1 MSPSPRLTFFVE
13 IDAGALTELFARPE
27 VTPFLTENGCA
38 VSMGLLDLSA
48 ERAACVRQVEAAGVP
63 VTAWLLLEVADGYW
77 LNADNADVALARW
90 RETRDWAE
98 REGLRLERVG
108 LDVEFPRSESQGVLR
123 DRRAAVLGMFRRRR
137 PRAQVERAEGDY
149 AALVEE
155 IHATGRRVE
164 SYHFPHLLDERAAG
178 STLLRRSLG
187 LVDVAVD
194 DDVFMLYA
202 TYLGTAGARA
212 YFPDAPCI
220 ALGVTG
226 GGVNANEPEARSRH
240 LRWDELEP
248 ELRAAAEH
256 TGEVYVFSLEG
267 CVEKGWLDRI
277 AEVDWAMPV
286 PALPWRE
293 RARAAATRA
302 FARTLFRA
310 EPLWD
315 RLFPSTHG

>member
-1 MSPSPRLTFFVE
+1 
-13 IDAGALTELFARPE
+13 
-27 VTPFLTENGCA
+27 
-38 VSMGLLDLSA
+38 MGLLDPSA
-48 ERAACVRQVEAAGVP
+48 ERAAWVRRLEAAGVP

-77 LNADNADVALARW
+77 LNADNAGVALARW
-90 RETRDWAE
+90 RATRDWAD

-123 DRRAAVLGMFRRRR
+123 DRRGAVLGMFRRRR
-137 PRAQVERAEGDY
+137 THEQVARAERDY
-149 AALVEE
+149 AALVAE
-155 IHATGRRVE
+155 IRATGRKVE

-187 LVDVAVD
+187 LVDVDVD

-202 TYLGTAGARA
+202 TYLGRAGARA
-212 YFPDAPCI
+212 YFADAPCI

-240 LRWDELEP
+240 LDWEAFEP

-256 TGEVYVFSLEG
+256 AREVYVFSLEG

-277 AEVDWAMPV
+277 ARIDWAEP
-286 PALPWRE
+286 PPGLPLAE
-293 RARAAATRA
+293 QARAAATRA
-302 FARTLFRA
+302 FARALFRA

-315 RLFPSTHG
+315 RLLPPRAVPPDATP